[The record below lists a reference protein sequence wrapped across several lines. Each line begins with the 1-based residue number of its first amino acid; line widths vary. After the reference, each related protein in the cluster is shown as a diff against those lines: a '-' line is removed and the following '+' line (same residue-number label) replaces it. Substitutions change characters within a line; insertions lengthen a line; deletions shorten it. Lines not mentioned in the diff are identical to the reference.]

1 MSKPLSSTA
10 VLAALQ
16 APASPQAAAHAEHAP
31 LPAAPVLAGVRV
43 LVADDNIV
51 NLKVAVKVL
60 EQMSATAV
68 CVSNGR
74 AALDALREADF
85 DVVLMDCQ
93 MPDMDGYEATRQLR
107 RSHGIYRNSA
117 IPVIALT
124 AHVMSDDRAKC
135 IAAGMDGY
143 VSKPIDKLA
152 LQNAITKALDRPFSP
167 SLASV
172 PSEPGTSTLFDEAA
186 LLARGDGDRAFAT
199 ELIAVFSDAVREQL
213 ATIESALAL
222 GDVQTVRA
230 QAHTL
235 KGAASTVAANAI
247 ALAAAALEKASS
259 GQPLPGA
266 DQRLMSAVH
275 QTLQH
280 WRMHGWLVDEP
291 SSCAVSSQ

>member
-1 MSKPLSSTA
+1 
-10 VLAALQ
+10 
-16 APASPQAAAHAEHAP
+16 
-31 LPAAPVLAGVRV
+31 
-43 LVADDNIV
+43 
-51 NLKVAVKVL
+51 
-60 EQMSATAV
+60 
-68 CVSNGR
+68 
-74 AALDALREADF
+74 
-85 DVVLMDCQ
+85 
-93 MPDMDGYEATRQLR
+93 
-107 RSHGIYRNSA
+107 
-117 IPVIALT
+117 
-124 AHVMSDDRAKC
+124 
-135 IAAGMDGY
+135 MDGY

-259 GQPLPGA
+259 GQLLPGA